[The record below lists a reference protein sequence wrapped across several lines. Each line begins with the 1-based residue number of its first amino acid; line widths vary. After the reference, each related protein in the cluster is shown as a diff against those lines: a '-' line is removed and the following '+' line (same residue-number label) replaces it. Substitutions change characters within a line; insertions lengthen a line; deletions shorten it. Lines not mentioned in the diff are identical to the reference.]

1 MKLRRCS
8 DYNHIPSKF
17 PSTSKSN
24 MLSCQMTTPF
34 SWTDTAQIALGSCMP
49 CLRPVS
55 SSDSLNTNRRHTST
69 SSTDE
74 RPEPYNPAVN
84 RIPRAR
90 PDELQGLLAGSSDG
104 ETLSLRSNPGG
115 GRRRGGKRKSKSGA
129 NGKPRRITLFGFD
142 LFGRPPIQLP
152 DDDIDDAPLFRRH
165 RSGSGSTP
173 TTTLTTQTFDSDAA
187 PLDISTIQEIS
198 VSKATEAAE
207 AEVKRLKEKE
217 ERRQRRKAGKEKR
230 RLVEAGV
237 VGDGEESE
245 GFQGSGGLALLKRS
259 SGAGGRTTA
268 TSSSG
273 SHSRSHSRSQS
284 HSEGFGDFVS
294 APPPAAEED
303 DEEADPD
310 GSLYARKKSKSGT
323 HSNGGTSD
331 SRRTSASASD
341 RAHHH
346 QPIPNPGDL
355 KSKHSQSRSR
365 SNTSS
370 QSPSLPS
377 PSSPAFSDAH
387 TQAQIVSPSTVEQGQ
402 GFFDLEDELPV
413 REGGRIGGG
422 EFLVARIGA
431 LGGSG
436 FPITGF
442 AGSRNVGGGGGKRS
456 RDFGVFLA
464 RRGDE
469 EGERR
474 VAEDGV

>member
-1 MKLRRCS
+1 
-8 DYNHIPSKF
+8 
-17 PSTSKSN
+17 
-24 MLSCQMTTPF
+24 MT
-34 SWTDTAQIALGSCMP
+34 

-55 SSDSLNTNRRHTST
+55 SYDNLHANRRHTST
-69 SSTDE
+69 SSGEE
-74 RPEPYNPAVN
+74 RAEPYNSAVN

-90 PDELQGLLAGSSDG
+90 PDELQGLLADSSDG
-104 ETLSLRSNPGG
+104 ETLSLHSNPGR
-115 GRRRGGKRKSKSGA
+115 GRRRGGKRKSRSSA

-152 DDDIDDAPLFRRH
+152 DDDADDAPLFRRH
-165 RSGSGSTP
+165 RHRTGSGSTP

-273 SHSRSHSRSQS
+273 SHSQS
-284 HSEGFGDFVS
+284 HSKSQQSREGFGHFVS

-303 DEEADPD
+303 DEDADLD
-310 GSLYARKKSKSGT
+310 GGLYARKKSKSGT
-323 HSNGGTSD
+323 HSNEVTPDWRRNRSSA
-331 SRRTSASASD
+331 SRTAASASD

-346 QPIPNPGDL
+346 QPIPNPGSP

-377 PSSPAFSDAH
+377 PSSFRVQRHAY
-387 TQAQIVSPSTVEQGQ
+387 
-402 GFFDLEDELPV
+402 
-413 REGGRIGGG
+413 
-422 EFLVARIGA
+422 
-431 LGGSG
+431 
-436 FPITGF
+436 
-442 AGSRNVGGGGGKRS
+442 AGSDR
-456 RDFGVFLA
+456 
-464 RRGDE
+464 
-469 EGERR
+469 
-474 VAEDGV
+474 

>member
-1 MKLRRCS
+1 
-8 DYNHIPSKF
+8 
-17 PSTSKSN
+17 
-24 MLSCQMTTPF
+24 
-34 SWTDTAQIALGSCMP
+34 MP

-69 SSTDE
+69 SSGEE

-90 PDELQGLLAGSSDG
+90 PDELQGLLADSSDG
-104 ETLSLRSNPGG
+104 ETLSLHSNPGR
-115 GRRRGGKRKSKSGA
+115 GRRRGGKRKSRSGA

-152 DDDIDDAPLFRRH
+152 DDDEEDAPLFRRH

-187 PLDISTIQEIS
+187 PLDVSTIQEIS

-207 AEVKRLKEKE
+207 AEAKRLKEKE
-217 ERRQRRKAGKEKR
+217 ERRQRKKARKAMK

-237 VGDGEESE
+237 VGDGEEFE
-245 GFQGSGGLALLKRS
+245 GFQGSGGLALLKRP
-259 SGAGGRTTA
+259 SGAGGGTTA

-273 SHSRSHSRSQS
+273 SHPRSHSRSQS
-284 HSEGFGDFVS
+284 HSEGFGHFVS

-303 DEEADPD
+303 DEEADLD
-310 GSLYARKKSKSGT
+310 GGLYARKKSKSVT
-323 HSNGGTSD
+323 NSNEGTSD
-331 SRRTSASASD
+331 SRLNRSSASRTSASASD

-346 QPIPNPGDL
+346 QPLPNPGDP

-365 SNTSS
+365 SNTS